1 MENKEVE
8 LTEVE
13 KAKKLI
19 EEQDKKDCD
28 LCLEDYN
35 AFVEKC
41 KERGCSMN
49 ILTQSYNNKMQI
61 NIEFTKNK

>member
-1 MENKEVE
+1 MEKEVE

-19 EEQDKKDCD
+19 EEQDKKNCD

-35 AFVEKC
+35 AFVAKC
-41 KERGCSMN
+41 KERGCSLN
-49 ILTQSYNNKMQI
+49 VITQSYNNQLEI
-61 NIEFTKNK
+61 SIEFTKNK